1 MDRKLLTYFFFCTKI
16 NQNCSILCDFLLIRA
31 LMDLQAKLRNSNSIR
46 KHPLQDP
53 KLAMRC
59 TVLINKLP
67 RKIEN
72 LYKAPRRSPEKAKKV
87 PIEGRRRLCRIEATS
102 SDEEAEEDGIKRGQR
117 AKKKSEKLAEKGPN
131 FQISP
136 NMLNGKP
143 SLQFVT
149 EKISI
154 AKDWKIT
161 ETTMNQ
167 WDPKTNKITSKTITN
182 VEILDDIEI
191 ITLSSDEED
200 EKEPLDIPA
209 VQVIK
214 KKSTI
219 EDEKNLQCS
228 VATDFVA
235 NSSDDNQFF
244 PNSSRDSLNET
255 DTEEEEDQKIAAS
268 KITSDEKEKKLQEI
282 LASDRFKSK
291 PKTTLLTQPRA
302 LPQHQY
308 AKRLATGGESCVPQ
322 RRVVEKPTRQ
332 RKAKKPMLSSLRKE
346 VSTPYMRSFSKCN
359 REALARS
366 SSYPP
371 APAPPKKEPILG
383 QFSELPKMHKS
394 SAPGPVKVYEK
405 VINLKYRP
413 L

>member
-1 MDRKLLTYFFFCTKI
+1 
-16 NQNCSILCDFLLIRA
+16 
-31 LMDLQAKLRNSNSIR
+31 MDLQVKLRNSNSIR
-46 KHPLQDP
+46 KHHLRDP

-72 LYKAPRRSPEKAKKV
+72 LYKVPRKKSPEKVKKV
-87 PIEGRRRLCRIEATS
+87 PIEGRRRLCRIEAQS
-102 SDEEAEEDGIKRGQR
+102 SDEEAEEDT
-117 AKKKSEKLAEKGPN
+117 KKNDQGSATNQSEMIAERDPN
-131 FQISP
+131 SQSQVSP

-154 AKDWKIT
+154 AKDWRIT

-167 WDPKTNKITSKTITN
+167 WDAKTNKITCKTITH
-182 VEILDDIEI
+182 VEILDDIEVV
-191 ITLSSDEED
+191 TLSSDEED
-200 EKEPLDIPA
+200 EKGPPDIPA

-228 VATDFVA
+228 IATDSVA
-235 NSSDDNQFF
+235 SSSDDNQFF
-244 PNSSRDSLNET
+244 PNSSRESLNET
-255 DTEEEEDQKIAAS
+255 ETEEEEDQKIAAS
-268 KITSDEKEKKLQEI
+268 KMTSNANEKLQAI
-282 LASDRFKSK
+282 LASDRFKFK

-308 AKRLATGGESCVPQ
+308 TKRLATGGESCGPQ
-322 RRVVEKPTRQ
+322 RRIVEKPTRQ

-359 REALARS
+359 KEALARS
-366 SSYPP
+366 SSCPP
-371 APAPPKKEPILG
+371 APAPPTKVPLLE
-383 QFSELPKMHKS
+383 QSSELPKMHKS

-405 VINLKYRP
+405 VNNIEIGLFNIFIFFQ
-413 L
+413 